1 MKRALAAVDIRSS
14 QEDLQ
19 ASLEQAGLSVQPL
32 SWRTGS
38 LVQGLDLRRP
48 EAIAASTVRDLWRLL
63 GERGILLFRGQH
75 LDHDQHLAFTRRFG
89 PLAETGLLGRHA
101 PQGYPDLFRVTNIKT
116 DGKRSETENAAQQW
130 HSDQS
135 FMPVPARASLLR
147 CVHAPEQG
155 GDTMFA
161 NMYQACEALSDGL
174 RAKLGSMR
182 AFHTLFSSRS
192 QATVGRQ
199 PFSSV
204 KDGEL
209 QQLSGTHHP
218 VLRLHEDSGRYA
230 LYVSEQMVDRF
241 EGWTVAESAPLLDYL
256 FALSVRPAHTYRHR
270 WTPGDL
276 IFWDNR
282 SVMHYAPIDYDFA
295 SLDLPETRRLMFRS
309 TLA

>member
-1 MKRALAAVDIRSS
+1 MGIRSS
-14 QEDLQ
+14 EKELQ
-19 ASLEQAGLSVQPL
+19 ASLELAGLSVQPL

-38 LVQGLDLRRP
+38 VVQGLDMRRAHDIS
-48 EAIAASTVRDLWRLL
+48 ESTVRNLWRLL
-63 GERGILLFRGQH
+63 GERGILLFRDQH

-89 PLAETGLLGRHA
+89 PLAQTGLLGRHA
-101 PQGYPDLFRVTNIKT
+101 PPGYPDLFRVTNIKT

-147 CVHAPEQG
+147 CVHAPEHG

-174 RAKLGSMR
+174 RTTLGSMR

-192 QATVGRQ
+192 QTMVGRQ

-204 KDGEL
+204 KEGEL
-209 QQLSGTHHP
+209 QELSGTYHP
-218 VLRLHEDSGRYA
+218 VLRLHEDTGRYA

-241 EGWTVAESAPLLDYL
+241 EGWTVEESAPLLDHL
-256 FALSVRPAHTYRHR
+256 FAMSVRPAHTYRHR
-270 WTPGDL
+270 WRPGDL

-295 SLDLPETRRLMFRS
+295 SLDLPENRRLMFRS